1 MEQQSVV
8 SKNILVVESHNDKF
22 FIESLLAHLQGINVE
37 VSLPICNIDEYECL
51 DGLSETKL
59 VDRLV
64 NLRIES
70 DKRGIEK
77 IGIMIDADTKGV
89 DAQLN
94 LVNIALKKAQFNAKL
109 SATNTWVYD
118 DNQALNISCHILNVA
133 GFGELE
139 TVLKLIKS
147 GDSIFADCLE
157 AWKNCLQSQEKIIS
171 AKDFDKFW
179 VSIYQRFDCC
189 TKQEKKQAER
199 KCGFEASLRKNIWN
213 FKHEVLN
220 ELKQYLCS
228 FTT

>member
-1 MEQQSVV
+1 MA

-22 FIESLLAHLQGINVE
+22 FIEGLLAHLQGVDVE
-37 VSLPICNIDEYECL
+37 VSLPICNIDEYACL

-89 DAQLN
+89 DAQLS
-94 LVNIALKKAQFNAKL
+94 LVNTALEKAGFNAKL
-109 SATNTWVYD
+109 LAPNTWLYD
-118 DNQALNISCHILNVA
+118 DSQTLCVSCHILNVA

-147 GDSIFADCLE
+147 SDSVFADCLE
-157 AWKNCLQSQEKIIS
+157 AWKSCLQSQEKTIS
-171 AKDFDKFW
+171 DKDFDKFW
-179 VSIYQRFDCC
+179 VSIYQRFDHC
-189 TKQEKKQAER
+189 TKEEKRQAGR
-199 KCGFEASLRKNIWN
+199 KCSFEASMKKPIWN
-213 FKHEVLN
+213 FEHQALV
-220 ELKQYLCS
+220 ELRSYLSS
-228 FTT
+228 FT

>member
-1 MEQQSVV
+1 MA

-22 FIESLLAHLQGINVE
+22 FIEGLLAHLQGVDVE
-37 VSLPICNIDEYECL
+37 VSLPICNIDEYACL

-89 DAQLN
+89 DAQLR
-94 LVNIALKKAQFNAKL
+94 LVNTALEKAEFNVKL
-109 SATNTWVYD
+109 PATNIWLND
-118 DNQALNISCHILNVA
+118 DSQTLCVSCHILNVA

-147 GDSIFADCLE
+147 SDSVFADCLE
-157 AWKNCLQSQEKIIS
+157 AWKSCLQSQEKIIS
-171 AKDFDKFW
+171 DKDFDKFW
-179 VSIYQRFDCC
+179 VSIYQRFDHCA
-189 TKQEKKQAER
+189 KEEKKQAGR
-199 KCGFEASLRKNIWN
+199 KCSFEASMKKPIWN
-213 FKHEVLN
+213 FEHQALV
-220 ELKQYLCS
+220 ELRSYLSS
-228 FTT
+228 FT

>member
-1 MEQQSVV
+1 MGQQSVA

-22 FIESLLAHLQGINVE
+22 FIESLLAYLQRVDIE
-37 VSLPICNIDEYECL
+37 VSLPICSIDEYECL

-77 IGIMIDADTKGV
+77 IGIMLDADTKGV
-89 DAQLN
+89 ATQLS
-94 LVNIALKKAQFNAKL
+94 LVNTALAKANFNVQL
-109 SATNTWVYD
+109 PDTNTWVD
-118 DNQALNISCHILNVA
+118 DHSQPLRVSCHILNVA

-147 GDSIFADCLE
+147 GDSVFADCLE
-157 AWKNCLQSQEKIIS
+157 AWKGCLQSQAKTIS
-171 AKDFDKFW
+171 NKDFDKFW

-189 TKQEKKQAER
+189 TKKEKTQAQR
-199 KCGFEASLRKNIWN
+199 KCSFEASMKKPIWN
-213 FKHEVLN
+213 FEHESLA
-220 ELKQYLCS
+220 ELKAYLSS
-228 FTT
+228 FT

>member
-1 MEQQSVV
+1 MGQQSVA

-22 FIESLLAHLQGINVE
+22 FIESLLAYLQRVDIE
-37 VSLPICNIDEYECL
+37 VSLPICSIDEYECL

-89 DAQLN
+89 ATQLS
-94 LVNIALKKAQFNAKL
+94 LVNTALEKAKFNVQL
-109 SATNTWVYD
+109 PDTNIWVD
-118 DNQALNISCHILNVA
+118 DDSQALSISCHVLNVA

-147 GDSIFADCLE
+147 GDSVFADCLE
-157 AWKNCLQSQEKIIS
+157 TWRNCLQSQAKTIS
-171 AKDFDKFW
+171 DKDFDKFW

-189 TKQEKKQAER
+189 DKKEKKQAQR
-199 KCGFEASLRKNIWN
+199 KCSFEASMKKPIWN
-213 FKHEVLN
+213 FEHESLA
-220 ELKQYLCS
+220 ELKDYLSS
-228 FTT
+228 FT